1 MSAFIH
7 MQSPGYIKDFNPH
20 LVPL

>member
-20 LVPL
+20 LVLL